1 MIKIITG
8 LRDPQSGKQTR
19 ITLNDLQAIWK
30 TIIPQRAAS
39 HEIDHGFGLVVIDPL
54 VSFLPEANVRKVM
67 EDLLNFAQKYNVAVL
82 VNVGKSLKNIS
93 SASIASI
100 FYVAN
105 NFFDD
110 SKRRFLKQ
118 DGSKAW
124 IVGPHRVLSS
134 RFLVYRSV

>member
-1 MIKIITG
+1 
-8 LRDPQSGKQTR
+8 
-19 ITLNDLQAIWK
+19 
-30 TIIPQRAAS
+30 
-39 HEIDHGFGLVVIDPL
+39 
-54 VSFLPEANVRKVM
+54 M

-110 SKRRFLKQ
+110 SKRRFMTTGWIKGVDRWSAPGLEFKISSVPISVKNAVDQ
-118 DGSKAW
+118 DVTVQKGRAEW
-124 IVGPHRVLSS
+124 VG
-134 RFLVYRSV
+134 FAG